1 MKILV
6 IALSGIGDALMFSP
20 AIAAIKEA
28 MPEAE
33 IDVLCM
39 FKGVKEIY
47 EINPKIS
54 GVIYFNFM
62 KEGFIKS
69 LFFLLKI
76 RNKYD
81 ATFNVYPSNRK
92 EYNVISFLIG
102 AKERYA
108 VSYLRMNR
116 VNFGFLN
123 NQTLIEN
130 DYLHNVE
137 ENLLLVKLFL
147 ANHNILSEDKDLKLE
162 IYLDASA
169 IQFAD
174 EWLEKNLIKR
184 NDIVIGFHAGCATLK
199 NHIKRRW
206 EPEKFIQLAKFLIQ
220 NYGAKVLL
228 FGGPDEYELN
238 DYIKSMVD
246 SENIKLVKTETL
258 LQTSAVMKRCNLFI
272 TNDSALMHVASAL
285 QLNVVALFGPTNP
298 VYVHPYKTNYK
309 IASLNLECQPC
320 FIYSPKSLICRRNDV
335 KFKCIKELTVDKVK
349 EVVIQF
355 LNELNLI
362 KNIQ

>member
-1 MKILV
+1 MKILA

-20 AIAAIKEA
+20 AITAIKEA

-39 FKGVKEIY
+39 IKGVKEIY
-47 EINPKIS
+47 EVNPKINK
-54 GVIYFNFM
+54 VIYFNFM
-62 KEGFIKS
+62 KEGLIKS
-69 LFFLLKI
+69 LFFLFKI
-76 RNKYD
+76 RKNYD

-92 EYNVISFLIG
+92 EYNVISFLIS

-108 VSYLRMNR
+108 VNYLRMNTI
-116 VNFGFLN
+116 NFGFLN
-123 NQTLIEN
+123 NHTIIEN

-147 ANHNILSEDKDLKLE
+147 ANHSILSEDRGLKLE
-162 IYLDASA
+162 IYLDAPA
-169 IQFAD
+169 IKFAS
-174 EWLEKNLIKR
+174 EWLDKNLINR
-184 NDIVIGFHAGCATLK
+184 NDIVFGFHAGCATLK

-206 EPEKFIQLAKFLIQ
+206 EPEKFAQLAKFLIQ
-220 NYGAKVLL
+220 NFDAKVLL

-238 DYIKSMVD
+238 YYIKSIVD
-246 SENIKLVKTETL
+246 SENIKVVKTETL
-258 LQTSAVMKRCNLFI
+258 LQTSAIMKRCNLFI

-298 VYVHPYKTNYK
+298 VYVRPYKTNYK

-320 FIYSPKSLICRRNDV
+320 FIYSPKPLTCRRNDV
-335 KFKCIKELTVDKVK
+335 KFKCIKELTVEKVK
-349 EVVIQF
+349 EVIIQF
-355 LNELNLI
+355 ITELNLK
-362 KNIQ
+362 KNNQ